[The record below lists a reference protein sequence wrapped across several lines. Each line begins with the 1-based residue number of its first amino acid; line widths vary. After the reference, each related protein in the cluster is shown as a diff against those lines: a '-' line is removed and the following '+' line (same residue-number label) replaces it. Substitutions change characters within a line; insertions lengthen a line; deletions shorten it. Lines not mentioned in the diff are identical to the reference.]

1 MRSPPR
7 FREVE
12 SSLAVQEYWAI
23 LAWALA
29 LAWAQAWAQ
38 AQAQA
43 QAVLGWSRSRPQAPA
58 WAHRCRLPVWQGCWA
73 AWELC
78 VCVFARPA

>member
-7 FREVE
+7 FREVG
-12 SSLAVQEYWAI
+12 SSLAVPEYLAI
-23 LAWALA
+23 LAWA
-29 LAWAQAWAQ
+29 WAQARAS